1 MKLFKKYELGGVPLV
16 IDQGRCIDNNFYV
29 GSFKSNL
36 SIFDLRMAK
45 AANQFSLKTDAV
57 TCVTDSI
64 YDQQAVG
71 VGDRGGYASVLDLRT
86 KKIRI
91 SWLAH
96 NPKTHLSKPR
106 GVVNIL

>member
-1 MKLFKKYELGGVPLV
+1 MKLLKKYQLSGVPLV
-16 IDQGRCIDNNFYV
+16 IDQGKSIDNNFYV
-29 GSFKSNL
+29 GSFKSIL

-45 AANQFSLKTDAV
+45 VANQYSLKTDAV

-64 YDQQAVG
+64 YDQHAVA
-71 VGDRGGYASVLDLRT
+71 VGDRGGNASIIDLRT

-106 GVVNIL
+106 GVVNVL